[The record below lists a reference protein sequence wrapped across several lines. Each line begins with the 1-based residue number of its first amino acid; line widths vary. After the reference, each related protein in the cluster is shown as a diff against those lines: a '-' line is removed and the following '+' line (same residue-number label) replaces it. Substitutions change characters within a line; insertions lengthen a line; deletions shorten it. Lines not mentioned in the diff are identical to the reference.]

1 MQLDPHT
8 DIASISG
15 TVAKLR
21 NTYNSRITRPLAWR
35 RQQLQNMIKMLDDN
49 EAELLEA
56 LKVDLGKPTAEGFI
70 TDLAFVTGEIKLM
83 LKNLNKWNSTEKVPT
98 PLVAMPAKS
107 VLIPEPLGVVCVIAP
122 WNYPV
127 QLLLVPAAGAIAA
140 GNTVIMKPS
149 EVSPTVSGVLAR
161 LVPQY
166 LDTTAV
172 SLIEGGEIGR
182 AHV

>member
-8 DIASISG
+8 DIASIAG
-15 TVAKLR
+15 TVKTLR
-21 NTYNSRITRPLAWR
+21 NTFNSRVTRPLTWR
-35 RQQLQNMIKMLDDN
+35 RQQLLNMINMLENN

-56 LKVDLGKPTAEGFI
+56 LKVDLGKQTAEGFI

-83 LKNLNKWNSTEKVPT
+83 LKNLNKWNSVEKVPT

-149 EVSPTVSGVLAR
+149 
-161 LVPQY
+161 
-166 LDTTAV
+166 
-172 SLIEGGEIGR
+172 
-182 AHV
+182 

>member
-21 NTYNSRITRPLAWR
+21 NTYSSRITRPLAWR
-35 RQQLQNMIKMLDDN
+35 RTQLKNMINMLEDN

-56 LKVDLGKPTAEGFI
+56 LKVDLGKPMAEGFI

-83 LKNLNKWNSTEKVPT
+83 LKNLTKWNSTEKVPT

-127 QLLLVPAAGAIAA
+127 QLLLVQLL
-140 GNTVIMKPS
+140 V
-149 EVSPTVSGVLAR
+149 R
-161 LVPQY
+161 LQQA
-166 LDTTAV
+166 TQ
-172 SLIEGGEIGR
+172 SS
-182 AHV
+182 